1 MKEYDA
7 VIIGFGKG
15 GKTLAVE
22 LARHGWSVAMIERSD
37 KMYGGTCINI
47 GCIPT
52 KDLIHKAHLATAVG
66 FSDFGR
72 QAAYYEKAV
81 KTKNELTDSLRELNY
96 HKLADND
103 RITVYTGEGHFL
115 SPNVVTVQLENGIAE
130 IRGREIIVNT
140 GAETV
145 IPPIDGIAQSRYT
158 YTSTSIM
165 ELTELPRHLIVV
177 GGGYIGLEFAS
188 MYAAFGSRV
197 TVLEGFSEL
206 IPREDRDIAEEVRT
220 VLENK
225 GIEFRLNAKV
235 TFVHDVSG
243 QARVG
248 VTDTHDGRS
257 CEITGDAVL
266 LATGRRPATAALDL
280 AAAGI
285 ETDERGAIRVD
296 EHLRTN
302 IPHIHAVG
310 DVTGGLQFTYIS
322 LDDYRIVRDDLLGKG
337 LRTTGN
343 RGPIPYSVFIEP
355 TLSHVGMH
363 EEEAEKAGIPVR
375 VNRIRVSSI
384 PRARILGPAEGLLK
398 ATIDAKSDRILGCT
412 LFCPESG
419 EAINTVALA
428 MKHGITARELSGSVY
443 THPSMSESLNDL
455 FA

>member
-1 MKEYDA
+1 MKTYDA

-15 GKTLAVE
+15 GKTLALE

-37 KMYGGTCINI
+37 RMYGGTCINI

-52 KDLIHKAHLATAVG
+52 KFLLHKAHLATSIGLSDAV
-66 FSDFGR
+66 R
-72 QAAYYEKAV
+72 QASYYQEAIAAKG
-81 KTKNELTDSLRELNY
+81 ELTDSLRELNY
-96 HKLADND
+96 RKLAGND
-103 RITVYTGEGHFL
+103 RITVFTGEGRFV
-115 SPNVVTVQLENGIAE
+115 SPNVVAVRLEEGVEE

-145 IPPIDGIAQSRYT
+145 IPPIEGVARSRHT

-165 ELTELPRHLIVV
+165 ELGVLPRHLIVI

-188 MYAAFGSRV
+188 MYASFGSRV

-206 IPREDRDIAEEVRT
+206 IPREDRDIAEEVRNL
-220 VLENK
+220 LETK
-225 GIEFRLNAKV
+225 GIDFRLNASV
-235 TFVHDVSG
+235 TFIRDDKD
-243 QARVG
+243 QALVG
-248 VTDTHDGRS
+248 VTDAHEGRS
-257 CEITGDAVL
+257 YEIAGDAVL

-296 EHLRTN
+296 EHLRTSV
-302 IPHIHAVG
+302 PHIHAVG

-343 RGPIPYSVFIEP
+343 RGPVPYSVFIEP

-363 EEEAEKAGIPVR
+363 ETEARKAGIAVR
-375 VNRIRVSSI
+375 VNRIRVASI
-384 PRARILGPAEGLLK
+384 PRARILGPAEGVLK
-398 ATIDAKSDRILGCT
+398 ATIDAKNDRILGCT
-412 LFCPESG
+412 LFCPESS
-419 EAINTVALA
+419 EAINIVALA
-428 MKHGITARELSGSVY
+428 MKHGITARELSGSIY

>member
-1 MKEYDA
+1 MA
-7 VIIGFGKG
+7 
-15 GKTLAVE
+15 
-22 LARHGWSVAMIERSD
+22 
-37 KMYGGTCINI
+37 
-47 GCIPT
+47 
-52 KDLIHKAHLATAVG
+52 
-66 FSDFGR
+66 
-72 QAAYYEKAV
+72 
-81 KTKNELTDSLRELNY
+81 
-96 HKLADND
+96 
-103 RITVYTGEGHFL
+103 
-115 SPNVVTVQLENGIAE
+115 VQLENGTAE